1 MTTINS
7 QEDFLRALA
16 DHPEWRAAV
25 RAQILGE
32 ELLRLPERL
41 NSFIERM
48 DSFVEEQRHTNEEQR
63 RTNEEQ
69 RRTNDRLDSSIEELR
84 RANEEQKRANDEQK
98 RTNDR
103 LDSSIDELKRTN
115 AEIRRILASHDRR
128 INRMSDDIA
137 QVKGSHARLAA
148 TENAE
153 VIIFQMGLG
162 YTRTLPRIEL
172 ARMAGKLAG
181 NGNLTDELRSFSE
194 ADLVIEATDETGETC
209 FVAAEASFRANKYDA
224 GRALRNARLLT
235 EFTGTPARAV
245 IVSVHNDRNARA
257 KVASGEV
264 HWHRVM
270 PRELEPA

>member
-1 MTTINS
+1 MPEASIQTTTINS

-41 NSFIERM
+41 NAFIERM
-48 DSFVEEQRHTNEEQR
+48 DSFV
-63 RTNEEQ
+63 EEQ

-103 LDSSIDELKRTN
+103 LDSSIDELRRTN
-115 AEIRRILASHDRR
+115 AEIRRILANHDRR

-137 QVKGSHARLAA
+137 QIRGSHARLAA

-172 ARMAGKLAG
+172 ARIAGKLAG